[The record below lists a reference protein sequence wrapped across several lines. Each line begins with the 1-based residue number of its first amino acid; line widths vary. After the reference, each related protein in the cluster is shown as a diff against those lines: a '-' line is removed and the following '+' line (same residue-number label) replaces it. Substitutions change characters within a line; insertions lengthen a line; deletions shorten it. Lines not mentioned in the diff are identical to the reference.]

1 MCKLARWI
9 RCLFQMTLSISPD
22 MALKCVVNASSI
34 ANRSSTVQVW
44 IFCKLATLCHVLLT
58 VSLQRYPKDEL
69 AWLATSA
76 FNHAVDL
83 YCADDKELSRSWAE
97 NALNLAMAIGQ
108 NTGLHAALQAKLL
121 RLQAS

>member
-1 MCKLARWI
+1 MQACALDTMSLPDDVEYKSRHGPEMYCQRKFNSEPFEYGPGMDPLQVGYAVPCLA
-9 RCLFQMTLSISPD
+9 D
-22 MALKCVVNASSI
+22 
-34 ANRSSTVQVW
+34 
-44 IFCKLATLCHVLLT
+44 
-58 VSLQRYPKDEL
+58 VSLKRYPKDEL